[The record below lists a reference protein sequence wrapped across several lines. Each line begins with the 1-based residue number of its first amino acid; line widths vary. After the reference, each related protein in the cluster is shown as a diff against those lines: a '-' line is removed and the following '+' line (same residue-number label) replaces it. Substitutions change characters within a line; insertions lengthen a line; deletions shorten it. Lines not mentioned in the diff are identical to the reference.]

1 MKTIGSQI
9 QSQRKKLGI
18 TQKELS
24 QLSGVGINTIVALER
39 GRGNPS
45 LSVLMKLAETLGL
58 RLSLEPKTFLQHLGE
73 ADEVFDAEA
82 FGTQVEDRVGGVEAL
97 GEKRLE

>member
-18 TQKELS
+18 TQRELS

-39 GRGNPS
+39 GHGNPS
-45 LSVLMKLAETLGL
+45 LSVLLKLAETLGL
-58 RLSLEPKTFLQHLGE
+58 RLSLESKILL
-73 ADEVFDAEA
+73 
-82 FGTQVEDRVGGVEAL
+82 
-97 GEKRLE
+97 

>member
-18 TQKELS
+18 TQRELS
-24 QLSGVGINTIVALER
+24 HLSGVGINTIVALER

-45 LSVLMKLAETLGL
+45 LSVLLKLAETLGL
-58 RLSLEPKTFLQHLGE
+58 RLSLESKILL
-73 ADEVFDAEA
+73 
-82 FGTQVEDRVGGVEAL
+82 
-97 GEKRLE
+97 

>member
-45 LSVLMKLAETLGL
+45 LSVLMQLAETLGL
-58 RLSLEPKTFLQHLGE
+58 RLFLEPKTFLQHLGE
-73 ADEVFDAEA
+73 ADEVFDGEALGAE
-82 FGTQVEDRVGGVEAL
+82 VEDRVAGVETF
-97 GEKRLE
+97 GEQGFE